1 MSTTTI
7 TQLVRWRVRHLAACL
22 YACRLPLID
31 EPDCST
37 STDEVPE
44 KKMVFDPIGES
55 RRSETSRQKSRRKN
69 RDQERASPEN
79 PKQKSSSK
87 RSEDRRGESSM
98 SSFAE
103 EEYIVFCF
111 TDDGEIQMV
120 KEKRSSG
127 ASHGPINPAKRRS
140 RRVND
145 TKLPSLAMLQ
155 ETLPSGMNIVRV
167 ILNKKRLQAE
177 EEGSND
183 VEVECIPDEI
193 KEINHYGPHECRTLS
208 SMLSVAESSD
218 SNQSDA
224 STGSFAFPILGR
236 DWMGS
241 PVHMPKPED
250 VHLQKHK
257 ARVVR
262 LNCCRF

>member
-1 MSTTTI
+1 MLFRSFLWTFVYFFVSFWSTCFMVDVAI
-7 TQLVRWRVRHLAACL
+7 CIS
-22 YACRLPLID
+22 CED

-120 KEKRSSG
+120 KEKRSSE
-127 ASHGPINPAKRRS
+127 APHGTINPAKRRS

-145 TKLPSLAMLQ
+145 T
-155 ETLPSGMNIVRV
+155 V
-167 ILNKKRLQAE
+167 
-177 EEGSND
+177 SN
-183 VEVECIPDEI
+183 
-193 KEINHYGPHECRTLS
+193 
-208 SMLSVAESSD
+208 
-218 SNQSDA
+218 
-224 STGSFAFPILGR
+224 
-236 DWMGS
+236 
-241 PVHMPKPED
+241 
-250 VHLQKHK
+250 
-257 ARVVR
+257 
-262 LNCCRF
+262 

>member
-145 TKLPSLAMLQ
+145 TTQNCGENAEGTSIPSHVAGDTALCD
-155 ETLPSGMNIVRV
+155 EH
-167 ILNKKRLQAE
+167 AE